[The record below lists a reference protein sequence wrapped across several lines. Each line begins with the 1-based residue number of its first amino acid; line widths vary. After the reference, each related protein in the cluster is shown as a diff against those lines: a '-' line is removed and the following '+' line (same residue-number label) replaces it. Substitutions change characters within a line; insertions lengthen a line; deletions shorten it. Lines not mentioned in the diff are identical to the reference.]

1 MRMFLY
7 MYTHTH
13 CTIHNMYTHKR
24 VNTDRETATLTLTY
38 MNDAGH
44 GGMPGIMRMLA

>member
-24 VNTDRETATLTLTY
+24 VNTDRETATLTPHT
-38 MNDAGH
+38 
-44 GGMPGIMRMLA
+44 